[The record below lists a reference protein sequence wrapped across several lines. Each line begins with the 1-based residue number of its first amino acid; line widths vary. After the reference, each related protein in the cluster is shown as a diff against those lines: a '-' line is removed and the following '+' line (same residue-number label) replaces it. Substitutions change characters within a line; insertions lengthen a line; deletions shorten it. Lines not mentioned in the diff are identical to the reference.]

1 MTDSINFHNATAE
14 DILSLDKI
22 RATLQ
27 RMEDTIVFR
36 LIERTQFAC
45 NRRMYE
51 DGAFPELRDK
61 EHWTGSWL
69 AWNLKEVESSHGTS
83 WVLLMQPNSGDGPRR
98 CAWTDAAPTSTPL
111 RAWRRCLRRSC
122 SRWTILT
129 CCTPTT

>member
-45 NRRMYE
+45 NARMYE
-51 DGAFPELRDK
+51 DGAFPELREK

-69 AWNLKEVESSHGTS
+69 CLLYTS
-83 WVLLMQPNSGDGPRR
+83 
-98 CAWTDAAPTSTPL
+98 DAADE
-111 RAWRRCLRRSC
+111 
-122 SRWTILT
+122 
-129 CCTPTT
+129 

>member
-45 NRRMYE
+45 NARMYE
-51 DGAFPELRDK
+51 DGAFPELREK

-69 AWNLKEVESSHGTS
+69 AWQLKELESSHGTCG
-83 WVLLMQPNSGDGPRR
+83 VLTQPSSGGGPRR
-98 CAWTDAAPTSTPL
+98 CACADPVPTSIRL
-111 RAWRRCLRRSC
+111 RTLRRCPRRSC
-122 SRWTILT
+122 SRSTIPT